1 MNHSLIMINSYPG
14 LQTKERLLDTKVISS
29 DVNEQN
35 NYVVVMLMYVCCFCL
50 ICDVYLFSVL

>member
-29 DVNEQN
+29 YVNEQN
-35 NYVVVMLMYVCCFCL
+35 NCH
-50 ICDVYLFSVL
+50 CDVNVCLLLLLNM